1 MIRNLLKCLNST
13 KNSVKMKKGCMI
25 NESATIRDALVAI
38 NSIRGYGESLI
49 VVNEAQQMVGSLT
62 DGDIRRGLIAGAEL
76 SDVVSKIMHRDFKY
90 VKQTEFD
97 VAHLKAFRDR
107 RIMFVPV
114 LDEQKRVVD
123 VVNMTKYK
131 SKLPID
137 AVLMAGGKGERLR
150 PLTEKTPKPLLEVG
164 GKCIID
170 HNIDRLISYGVE
182 HINVTVNYLGE
193 QLEEHF
199 ATPRDGVQVRTF
211 REPKFLGTIGSI
223 KFVDTFFNDTILV
236 MNSDLFTN
244 IDYEDFFLHFQQN
257 DAEMSVAAVPYNVS
271 IELGILDL
279 DGRNVKG
286 LLEKPKFNYYANAG
300 IYLIKKRALAEIPED
315 TFFHATHLVEK
326 LIAQGKKVIRYPL
339 NGTWIDIGTPQEYQK
354 AKDLVK
360 HLK

>member
-1 MIRNLLKCLNST
+1 MEEDHIIKLSKKLIDALKRLNSFL
-13 KNSVKMKKGCMI
+13 KGP
-25 NESATIRDALVAI
+25 LV
-38 NSIRGYGESLI
+38 LF
-49 VVNEAQQMVGSLT
+49 VVDDEDKMVGTLT
-62 DGDIRRGLIAGAEL
+62 DGDSRRALIAGVSVNDSIEKVMHKNFNYL
-76 SDVVSKIMHRDFKY
+76 RKGVDDDVQHIR
-90 VKQTEFD
+90 
-97 VAHLKAFRDR
+97 
-107 RIMFVPV
+107 
-114 LDEQKRVVD
+114 EQKLKKMKLVPILDSDNHIVD
-123 VVNMTKYK
+123 IVNLEKYITR
-131 SKLPID
+131 LPID

-150 PLTEKTPKPLLEVG
+150 PLTERTPKPLLEVG

-182 HINVTVNYLGE
+182 HINVTVNYLAE
-193 QLEEHF
+193 QMEEHF

-211 REPKFLGTIGSI
+211 REPKFLGTIGGV
-223 KFVDTFFNDTILV
+223 KFVDTFYNDTILV

-257 DAEMSVAAVPYNVS
+257 DAEMSVAAVPYNIS

-279 DGRNVKG
+279 DGRNIKG
-286 LLEKPKFNYYANAG
+286 LLEKPKYNYYANAG

-326 LIAQGKKVIRYPL
+326 LIAQGKNVIRYPL

-360 HLK
+360 HM

>member
-1 MIRNLLKCLNST
+1 MNKEFIITESST
-13 KNSVKMKKGCMI
+13 IK
-25 NESATIRDALVAI
+25 DALIAI
-38 NSIRGYGESLI
+38 NDITHDGESLV
-49 VVNEAQQMVGSLT
+49 VVNSEQEIIGTLT

-76 SDVVSKIMHRDFKY
+76 TDSVCKIMHTDFKFIN
-90 VKQTEFD
+90 QTNFD
-97 VAHLKAFRDR
+97 VAHLKSFRDQ
-107 RIMFVPV
+107 RIMFIPI
-114 LDEQKRVVD
+114 LDEQKHVVD
-123 VVNMTKYK
+123 VINLNKFK

-170 HNIDRLISYGVE
+170 QNVDRLISYGVE
-182 HINVTVNYLGE
+182 HIDVTVNYLAE

-223 KFVDTFFNDTILV
+223 KFVDTFYNDTILV

-257 DAEMSVAAVPYNVS
+257 DAEMSVAAVPYNIS

-279 DGRNVKG
+279 DGRNIKG
-286 LLEKPKFNYYANAG
+286 LIEKPKYNYYANAG
-300 IYLIKKRALAEIPED
+300 IYLIKKRALAEIPEN

-326 LIAQGKKVIRYPL
+326 LISQGKKVIRYPL

-360 HLK
+360 HLKK